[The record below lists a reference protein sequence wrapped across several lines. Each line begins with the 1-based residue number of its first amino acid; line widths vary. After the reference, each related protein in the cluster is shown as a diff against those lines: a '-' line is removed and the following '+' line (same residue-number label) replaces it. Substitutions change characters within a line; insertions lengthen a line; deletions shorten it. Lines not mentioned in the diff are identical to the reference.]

1 MMFLDD
7 RKKMILHAIIDDY
20 ISTAEPIGSRSVSKR
35 HELGLSSATIRNEMS
50 DLEEMGYLIQPH
62 TSAGR
67 IPSDKGYRFYVDQ
80 LMKTCELTVNEINA
94 MKSEMETK
102 INELSQLLRKASATI
117 SRFTKYT
124 SMASLPESKKSVL
137 KAVQVVP
144 IEKGS
149 ALVVVVTNAGIVKNT
164 IIKIPETVS
173 PDFLIRVSNIINE
186 KLSGLT
192 LEKIN
197 IEVIREI
204 EILIGSP
211 QEVLMPVLK
220 GVTECINQIDQVEV
234 YLEGTT
240 NILNH
245 PEFKDIG
252 KAREFLNMIDTK
264 NVLTLLLKNMNETN
278 ADGVS
283 IRIGRENVIEEM
295 WDCSVITATYSLK
308 GVVVG
313 TIGIIGPMRMEY
325 ARVLAALNYV
335 RKKINEEIAKIIG
348 FDTNYKE
355 LTRDS
360 NITKGGLKDSNGEQ
374 G

>member
-80 LMKTCELTVNEINA
+80 LMKACELTVEEINI

-102 INELSQLLRKASATI
+102 INELSQLLRQASVTM

-124 SMASLPESKKSVL
+124 SMASTPESKSSIL

-164 IIKIPETVS
+164 LIKIPETVS
-173 PDFLIRVSNIINE
+173 PEFLIRVSNIINE

-197 IEVIREI
+197 IVVIREI

-211 QEVLMPVLK
+211 QEVLMPILN
-220 GVTECINQIDQVEV
+220 GVTECINQIDASEV

-245 PEFKDIG
+245 PEFRDVG

-264 NVLTLLLKNMNETN
+264 NVLSMLLKNINKCG
-278 ADGVS
+278 DGVN
-283 IRIGRENVIEEM
+283 IQIGSENVIEEM
-295 WDCSVITATYSLK
+295 RDCSVITATYSLG

-313 TIGIIGPMRMEY
+313 TIGIIGPTRMEY

-335 RKKINEEIAKIIG
+335 RKKINEELARIAGSNYLNNDRDSKII
-348 FDTNYKE
+348 
-355 LTRDS
+355 
-360 NITKGGLKDSNGEQ
+360 KGGLTDSNGQ
-374 G
+374 K

>member
-7 RKKMILHAIIDDY
+7 RKKAILQAIIDDY

-80 LMKTCELTVNEINA
+80 LMKACELTVDEINI

-102 INELSQLLRKASATI
+102 INELSQLLRQASATV
-117 SRFTKYT
+117 SRFTNYT
-124 SMASLPESKKSVL
+124 SMASAPESKNSVL
-137 KAVQVVP
+137 KAVQVIP
-144 IEKGS
+144 IERGS

-164 IIKIPETVS
+164 LIKIPETVS
-173 PDFLIRVSNIINE
+173 PEFLIRVSNIINE
-186 KLSGLT
+186 KLSELT

-197 IEVIREI
+197 IVVIREI

-211 QEVLMPVLK
+211 QEVLMPILN
-220 GVTECINQIDQVEV
+220 GVTECINQIDASEV

-245 PEFKDIG
+245 PEFKDVG

-264 NVLTLLLKNMNETN
+264 NVLSLLLKNINKCGG
-278 ADGVS
+278 DGVN
-283 IRIGRENVIEEM
+283 IQIGRENVIEEM
-295 WDCSVITATYSLK
+295 KDCSVITATYSLG
-308 GVVVG
+308 GVVFG
-313 TIGIIGPMRMEY
+313 TIGIIGPTRMEY
-325 ARVLAALNYV
+325 ARVLATLNYV
-335 RKKINEEIAKIIG
+335 RQKINEEISKIVGTNYIDDDRKGKII
-348 FDTNYKE
+348 
-355 LTRDS
+355 
-360 NITKGGLKDSNGEQ
+360 KGGLTDFNEQ
-374 G
+374 K

>member
-1 MMFLDD
+1 MFLDD

-80 LMKTCELTVNEINA
+80 LMKTCELTVDEINA

-164 IIKIPETVS
+164 LIKIPETVS

-186 KLSGLT
+186 KLCGLT

-211 QEVLMPVLK
+211 QEVLMPVLN
-220 GVTECINQIDQVEV
+220 GVTECINQIDQAEV
-234 YLEGTT
+234 YLEGTA

-264 NVLTLLLKNMNETN
+264 NVLILLLKNMRETN

-295 WDCSVITATYSLK
+295 WDCSVITATYSL
-308 GVVVG
+308 GRVVVG

-355 LTRDS
+355 LTSDS
-360 NITKGGLKDSNGEQ
+360 NITKGGLKDSNGEK

>member
-80 LMKTCELTVNEINA
+80 LMRACELTVDEINI
-94 MKSEMETK
+94 MKTEMETK
-102 INELSQLLRKASATI
+102 INELSQLLRQASATM

-124 SMASLPESKKSVL
+124 SMASTPESKSSVL

-149 ALVVVVTNAGIVKNT
+149 SLVVVVTNAGIVKNT
-164 IIKIPETVS
+164 LIKIPETVS
-173 PDFLIRVSNIINE
+173 PEFIIRVSNIINE

-197 IEVIREI
+197 IVVIREI

-211 QEVLMPVLK
+211 QEVLMPILN
-220 GVTECINQIDQVEV
+220 GVTECINQIDTSEV

-245 PEFKDIG
+245 PEFKDVV

-264 NVLTLLLKNMNETN
+264 NVLSLIMRNINRYGE
-278 ADGVS
+278 DGVN
-283 IRIGRENVIEEM
+283 IKIGSENTIEEM
-295 WDCSVITATYSLK
+295 RDCSVITATYSL
-308 GVVVG
+308 GGMVFG
-313 TIGIIGPMRMEY
+313 TIGIIGPTRMEY
-325 ARVLAALNYV
+325 ARVLAAMNYV
-335 RKKINEEIAKIIG
+335 RKKINEEITKIAGNNYTDENIDSKII
-348 FDTNYKE
+348 
-355 LTRDS
+355 
-360 NITKGGLKDSNGEQ
+360 KGGLTDTNG
-374 G
+374 